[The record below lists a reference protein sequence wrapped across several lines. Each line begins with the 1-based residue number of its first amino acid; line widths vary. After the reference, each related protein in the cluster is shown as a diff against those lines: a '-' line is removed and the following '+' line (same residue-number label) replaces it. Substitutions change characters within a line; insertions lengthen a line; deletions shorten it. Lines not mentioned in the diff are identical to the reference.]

1 MNDKLKTIIDN
12 YRSGLLSTPN
22 IQVLG
27 KRLSDETIE
36 FDPKF
41 RSAFYFSSFRGS
53 SLKNMKFIKANFESS
68 YFENCIF
75 ENCIFENTDF
85 QLAEF
90 DNCVLKNCQF
100 SHCSFS
106 DLEGLKTI
114 FNECKF
120 SKSEFNNA
128 VFESCHFLKPM
139 FEGVKEGPI
148 GSAVLID
155 SKFSNSKKSIE
166 FEGEV
171 FFIDIFYQIDK
182 LYLD

>member
-53 SLKNMKFIKANFESS
+53 SLKNMKFNKAYFESS
-68 YFENCIF
+68 YF

-106 DLEGLKTI
+106 ELEGLETI
-114 FNECKF
+114 FNECTF

-139 FEGVKEGPI
+139 FEGVKSGHL

-171 FFIDIFYQIDK
+171 YFKDIFYQINK
-182 LYLD
+182 LYID